1 MFCAFL
7 VKQLYFLT
15 IVFPAPWHILFILRC
30 SSHCRP
36 GASGK
41 LLLTASS
48 PGGRFPCRAR
58 ASVNATLC
66 GFFHVRIEARL
77 SAEFRGMPVEHLVFI
92 AESRYLHGRDLP
104 CRGETCSPGH
114 SLLLRLLPR
123 SALVGRVGILIRKI
137 EVAMN
142 VFAMEDTGWGVDK
155 TFPEGGCVSMS
166 RSKGSRNM
174 WALKSRSFPSH
185 SVGAGLFGAL

>member
-1 MFCAFL
+1 MRAGLSRHWRAPRQMFCAFL
-7 VKQLYFLT
+7 VKQLCFLT

-30 SSHCRP
+30 SSHCHP

-48 PGGRFPCRAR
+48 QGGCFPCRAR

-104 CRGETCSPGH
+104 CREEPPSEAPAQVSIGGQSGDINQKDRSSHECLCHGRC
-114 SLLLRLLPR
+114 RL
-123 SALVGRVGILIRKI
+123 
-137 EVAMN
+137 
-142 VFAMEDTGWGVDK
+142 
-155 TFPEGGCVSMS
+155 GC
-166 RSKGSRNM
+166 
-174 WALKSRSFPSH
+174 
-185 SVGAGLFGAL
+185 